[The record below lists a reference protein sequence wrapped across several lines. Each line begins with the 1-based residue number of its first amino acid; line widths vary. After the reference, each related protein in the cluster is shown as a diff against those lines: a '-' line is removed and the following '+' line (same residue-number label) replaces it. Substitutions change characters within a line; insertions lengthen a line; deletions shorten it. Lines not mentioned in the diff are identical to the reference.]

1 DREHEH
7 VIVTAS
13 NDTPAV
19 ATSRR
24 RRRARAISSSCTRR
38 WWHPGTV
45 RWMREPFS
53 RIDPEDDAVFYSLAR
68 KVVHLEPGAIEDL
81 GGVCAARF
89 PPGAAGLDVVSSGR
103 SPPPDGRGRAVG
115 LGMTAEEMEANP
127 HLDERVAHD
136 LNRDPPLPFPDGS
149 FDAVACAVSVQYLV

>member
-1 DREHEH
+1 DQAGAMSDRRADQRDPGEDDERDREHEH
-7 VIVTAS
+7 VIVAAS

-53 RIDPEDDAVFYSLAR
+53 RMDPEDDAVFYSLAR
-68 KVVHLEPGAIEDL
+68 KVVHLEPGAIEAL
-81 GGVCAARF
+81 RGVYAGRF
-89 PPGAAGLDVVSSGR
+89 PPGATVLDLISSWR
-103 SPPPDGRGRAVG
+103 APPPAARGPPGR
-115 LGMTAEEMEANP
+115 P
-127 HLDERVAHD
+127 RVA
-136 LNRDPPLPFPDGS
+136 PQGG
-149 FDAVACAVSVQYLV
+149 